1 MRTKGAERGAIS
13 IGRRAQSYPA
23 DAAAIER
30 RKHVPGGRH
39 GAVNPAW
46 NFFAGIRRAD
56 RPRRNFRS
64 GNTARGARA
73 TERDVRAT
81 RAISGAGC
89 YPADLDR

>member
-46 NFFAGIRRAD
+46 NFS
-56 RPRRNFRS
+56 PVS
-64 GNTARGARA
+64 GARIA
-73 TERDVRAT
+73 RDEIFEAAIPRAVRAPRSVMSAQRMPT
-81 RAISGAGC
+81 LIST
-89 YPADLDR
+89 DEF